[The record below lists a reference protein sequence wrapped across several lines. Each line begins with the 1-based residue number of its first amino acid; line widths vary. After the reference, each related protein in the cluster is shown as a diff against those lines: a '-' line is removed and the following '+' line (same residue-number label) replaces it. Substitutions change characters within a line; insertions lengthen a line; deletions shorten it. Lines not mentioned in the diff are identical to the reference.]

1 MVGDGQSLVSRPMD
15 DPRIEAGR
23 LEDSTRWLLV
33 VLVGACVLGAGVL
46 AASDV
51 AGLIGRRWQVV
62 GAASATLTVLAL
74 VVGLLA
80 VLRAM
85 GPGGEDEPLAGAGG
99 VRSAPAEPPARNAS
113 VGEATGADVDL
124 ADADGEEDPDGR
136 SVTAGTDA
144 EAAAVAVDPEP
155 EPLVLPP
162 SAPGSEAR
170 RAHRAAVRRYHR
182 ARSIV
187 TVAVVLAVLG
197 MAGMATAAVVDGN
210 NVEDRTRRQLEA
222 QLTAEED
229 GPITEPQA
237 VAVQLTTP
245 GLRRVAEAMG
255 CTGSAIGARPVQGWA
270 VSGTYRNPTVVLF
283 APVPAC
289 ENIEIALAPRDGF
302 VYPTLQTPTS
312 ARPAAATPTTAAGAG
327 QGAGGGQGQAAATP
341 AQATPA
347 PATPTSA
354 PG

>member
-1 MVGDGQSLVSRPMD
+1 MD

-33 VLVGACVLGAGVL
+33 VLVGACVLAAGVL
-46 AASDV
+46 AVSDV
-51 AGLIGRRWQVV
+51 AGLVGRRWQVV

-85 GPGGEDEPLAGAGG
+85 GPGGDD
-99 VRSAPAEPPARNAS
+99 EPPAGAVS
-113 VGEATGADVDL
+113 ESPAAADPPALSSPAGETTAADIDIAVT
-124 ADADGEEDPDGR
+124 ADDGEVDPEDQGP
-136 SVTAGTDA
+136 STSTDA
-144 EAAAVAVDPEP
+144 EEAAVTVDPGP

-187 TVAVVLAVLG
+187 TVSVVLAVLG

-210 NVEDRTRRQLEA
+210 NVEDRARRQLEA

-289 ENIEIALAPRDGF
+289 DNIEIALAPRDGF

-312 ARPAAATPTTAAGAG
+312 AARPAAATPTTAAGAG
-327 QGAGGGQGQAAATP
+327 QGAGGGQGQGQGQAAATP
-341 AQATPA
+341 AQAAPAQAAPA
-347 PATPTSA
+347 PPTSA

>member
-1 MVGDGQSLVSRPMD
+1 MD
-15 DPRIEAGR
+15 DPRNEAGR
-23 LEDSTRWLLV
+23 LEDSTRWLLI

-51 AGLIGRRWQVV
+51 AGLVGRRWQVV
-62 GAASATLTVLAL
+62 GAVSATLTVLAL

-85 GPGGEDEPLAGAGG
+85 GPGGDDEPLAGAAADNPAVVPASPSPETPPVDAVTDDDASLGEG
-99 VRSAPAEPPARNAS
+99 ALEDGATEASGESA
-113 VGEATGADVDL
+113 
-124 ADADGEEDPDGR
+124 
-136 SVTAGTDA
+136 
-144 EAAAVAVDPEP
+144 AVDPGP

-210 NVEDRTRRQLEA
+210 NVEDRARRQLEA
-222 QLTAEED
+222 QLTADED

-255 CTGSAIGARPVQGWA
+255 CTGAAIGARPVQGWA

-289 ENIEIALAPRDGF
+289 KNIEIALAPRDGF

-312 ARPAAATPTTAAGAG
+312 AARPAAATPTTTGGAG
-327 QGAGGGQGQAAATP
+327 QGAGGGQAQGQGQGQAAATP
-341 AQATPA
+341 AQAAPA